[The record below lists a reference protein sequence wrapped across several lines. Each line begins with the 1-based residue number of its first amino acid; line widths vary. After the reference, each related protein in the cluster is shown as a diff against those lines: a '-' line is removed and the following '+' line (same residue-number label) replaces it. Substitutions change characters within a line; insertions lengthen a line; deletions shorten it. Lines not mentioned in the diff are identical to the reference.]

1 MDFKLGS
8 PHIVGLDIGTS
19 TIKVA
24 VVENHGGKPA
34 LHSVFK
40 EHSAGMRKGYIND
53 ISETSA
59 AVNRVMHEVRKVTKS
74 GLRNMYV
81 NIGTFQSKAQNSRGI
96 VAVSRADSEIYQDD
110 IERVIRASQAINL
123 PQNRMVVHNVTRE
136 YIVDGVGDISD
147 PLGLSGN
154 RLEVNSLI
162 IDAFAPHVK
171 SVMRVVEMAGG
182 RINGMVYN
190 PLASSRS
197 VLTKQQKDLG
207 VVLIDIGAGTT
218 SVSVYEE
225 NKLIGL
231 SVFPVGADNITKDLA
246 VAFKIPVPAA
256 ESLKMNYGYAVASEV
271 NAKEQIDL
279 RKFHP
284 EAKGM
289 ASRRFMAEVIEMRL
303 AEIFELVNNE
313 LRLLKKIG
321 QLAGGVVLVGGG
333 AKLPGA
339 TALATQE
346 LKLSSQI
353 GFSGNEEW
361 AEDAAGFSETFEDP
375 EFVNALGLALW
386 GADKEN
392 WSAKSGNGVLQ
403 VKNLIKYFLP

>member
-1 MDFKLGS
+1 MKFGS
-8 PHIVGLDIGTS
+8 QHIVGLDIGTS
-19 TIKVA
+19 AIKIA
-24 VVENHGGKPA
+24 VVENRSGRPA

-40 EHSAGMRKGYIND
+40 EHSGGMRKGVIMD
-53 ISETSA
+53 IAETTA
-59 AVNRVMHEVRKVTKS
+59 AVTRALREVRKMSST
-74 GLRNMYV
+74 GLKNVYV
-81 NIGTFQSKAQNSRGI
+81 NIGTHQSRAQNSRGI

-123 PQNRMVVHNVTRE
+123 PPNRMVVHNVTRE

-171 SVMRVVEMAGG
+171 AIMRVVELAGG
-182 RINGMVYN
+182 RIGGMVYN

-197 VLTKQQKDLG
+197 VLTKHQKDLG
-207 VVLIDIGAGTT
+207 VVMIDIGFGTT
-218 SVSVYEE
+218 SMSVYEE
-225 NKLIGL
+225 NKLVGL
-231 SVFPVGADNITKDLA
+231 TVFPVGAGNITNDLA
-246 VAFKIPVPAA
+246 VAFKIPVQAA
-256 ESLKMNYGYAVASEV
+256 EGLKMNYGYAVSGEV
-271 NAKEQIDL
+271 NAKESIDL

-284 EAKGM
+284 ESKGM
-289 ASRRFMAEVIEMRL
+289 ISRRFVAEVIEMRL

-313 LRLLKKIG
+313 LRLLKKVG

-339 TALATQE
+339 TELATQT
-346 LKLSSQI
+346 LKLTSQI

-361 AEDAAGFSETFEDP
+361 SDEIAVFSETFEDP

-392 WSAKSGNGVLQ
+392 WRAKSGSSMLQ
-403 VKNLIKYFLP
+403 IKNLIKYFLP